1 MSDIL
6 IIVEKLLRVEMLIRI
21 NRNVDNKEICCDRI
35 FFKTVNKNV
44 ES

>member
-21 NRNVDNKEICCDRI
+21 NRNVDNKEIC
-35 FFKTVNKNV
+35 
-44 ES
+44 